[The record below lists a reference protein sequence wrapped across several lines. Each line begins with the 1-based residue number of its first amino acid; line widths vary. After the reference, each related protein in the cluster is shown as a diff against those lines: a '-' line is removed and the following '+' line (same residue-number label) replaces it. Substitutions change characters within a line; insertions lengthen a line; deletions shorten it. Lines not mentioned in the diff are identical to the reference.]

1 MRKPISKTT
10 HKQKLVSEVEEI
22 KLLNSWIESQKPD
35 CGSNPMSLP
44 PIPSKA
50 PIGRVDS
57 ESYSRYAGATRFK
70 ELPISKKTKDAL
82 RRSKYTDMTDIQ
94 RACLPHALCGRDIL
108 GAAKTGSGKTL
119 AFVIPVSNLCFFC
132 LVWWEVKNEG
142 SWLLRNVRKWTNY
155 Y

>member
-1 MRKPISKTT
+1 
-10 HKQKLVSEVEEI
+10 
-22 KLLNSWIESQKPD
+22 
-35 CGSNPMSLP
+35 MSLP

-119 AFVIPVSNLCFFC
+119 AFVIPVSNLCFFLFG
-132 LVWWEVKNEG
+132 LVRGEKWGLMVAEKCEEVDK
-142 SWLLRNVRKWTNY
+142 LLLSFWV
-155 Y
+155 

>member
-10 HKQKLVSEVEEI
+10 RKQKLVSEVEEI

-50 PIGRVDS
+50 PIGSVDS
-57 ESYSRYAGATRFK
+57 DSFSRYAGATRFK

-132 LVWWEVKNEG
+132 PKVSNLCLVW
-142 SWLLRNVRKWTNY
+142 
-155 Y
+155 